1 MRECA
6 GFDLMYRNTWQRW
19 RMLDKLRVPKEDIQ
33 KISEVVRQHGRI
45 DYAFLFGS
53 YLNHP
58 LEDSDVDILL
68 GASLEPSERLN
79 LAMQLELILKRKVD
93 IVIAAEA
100 SCELLLNALSQGLPL
115 IINDRERLKKDYFKN
130 FRLFDERTSLR
141 MLRTAKIK
149 SKYRYA

>member
-1 MRECA
+1 
-6 GFDLMYRNTWQRW
+6 
-19 RMLDKLRVPKEDIQ
+19 MLDKLRVPKEDIQ

>member
-1 MRECA
+1 MK
-6 GFDLMYRNTWQRW
+6 T
-19 RMLDKLRVPKEDIQ
+19 EDIQ
-33 KISEVVRQHGRI
+33 KINEVLRQCGRI

-53 YLNHP
+53 YLKHP
-58 LEDSDVDILL
+58 MDDSDVDILL
-68 GASLEPSERLN
+68 GAALDPSEKLD
-79 LAMQLELILKRKVD
+79 LAMKLELILKRKVD

-115 IINDRERLKKDYFKN
+115 IINDKARLKKDYFKN

-141 MLRTAKIK
+141 MLRMGRIK

>member
-1 MRECA
+1 
-6 GFDLMYRNTWQRW
+6 
-19 RMLDKLRVPKEDIQ
+19 MLDKLRVPKEDIQ

-68 GASLEPSERLN
+68 GASLEPSEKLN

-115 IINDRERLKKDYFKN
+115 IINDKERLKKDYFKN

-141 MLRTAKIK
+141 MLRMKKIK
-149 SKYRYA
+149 SKYCYD